1 MTPGDIRS
9 IYAVGT
15 AYTLDATPT
24 ALDFGTT
31 DPSLILNAP
40 GTWLLFGRVTVK
52 NTGATFA
59 ANRAYTFK
67 LRRTNNTA
75 ADVTN
80 GTTTQSTDIVTTQT
94 ITYDVIIPPTLYTTT
109 ADSNNDAI
117 TIFGSVAVAPTAGTF
132 DATEASII
140 AIKIC

>member
-1 MTPGDIRS
+1 MTPGDVRS
-9 IYAVGT
+9 IYASGT
-15 AYTLDATPT
+15 AYTLTNTAT

-31 DPSLILNAP
+31 DPSVVLNAP
-40 GTWLLFGRVTVK
+40 GTWLMFGRVTVQ

-75 ADVTN
+75 ADVT
-80 GTTTQSTDIVTTQT
+80 GATTTQSTDIVTTET
-94 ITYDVIIPPTLYTTT
+94 ITYTVTIPPALYTTT

-117 TIFGSVAVAPTAGTF
+117 TIFGSVATVPSAGTF
-132 DATEASII
+132 DVTEASII
-140 AIKIC
+140 ALKIC